1 MSFRYAV
8 LRCRKIVRWRPLQ
21 FFESI
26 PIGFNL
32 PVIRLM
38 GLEAFSTILSR
49 DTNISGV
56 RFSQGDEFGFGFLKI
71 IQVKK
76 LLWMSLYRLIG
87 GSS

>member
-1 MSFRYAV
+1 
-8 LRCRKIVRWRPLQ
+8 VRWRLLQ

-38 GLEAFSTILSR
+38 GPEVFSTILSR
-49 DTNISGV
+49 KTDITEV
-56 RFSQGDEFGFGFLKI
+56 FFSQGDEFGFQFLKI
-71 IQVKK
+71 IQVENT
-76 LLWMSLYRLIG
+76 LWMSPYRMIG

>member
-1 MSFRYAV
+1 MSFKYAV
-8 LRCRKIVRWRPLQ
+8 LRCRKIVRWHPLQ
-21 FFESI
+21 LFESI

-32 PVIRLM
+32 PGLRFM

-49 DTNISGV
+49 KTDISGV
-56 RFSQGDEFGFGFLKI
+56 LFSQGDEFGFGFLNI

-76 LLWMSLYRLIG
+76 LLWMSPYRLIG